1 MNIGGVVGLFV
12 LTIVVAIMA
21 FLFGVA
27 IISWNVNDIIQHGPN
42 FWNIFWLSLVA
53 VVWFGGGRSVTK

>member
-1 MNIGGVVGLFV
+1 MAVAVWTV
-12 LTIVVAIMA
+12 IVAFLWMIVA

-27 IISWNVNDIIQHGPN
+27 IINWNVQDIIMHGVN

-53 VVWFGGGRSVTK
+53 VVWFGTGNSVKVGK